1 MIETR
6 KFQELWNKRL
16 RLEIWYSCV
25 VAAALIAVGQLAAF
39 QIDRHILGKPF
50 FVLRLPYLFVA
61 VACLIVMLHQRDKLA
76 FKAIQ
81 RTLVVLTLAGFPYI
95 WVSQAAYANSKNP
108 WIPFYGFQI
117 AALAMAMLRY
127 GNGIRFN
134 VFLLAAIAIESTAFW
149 WRFHF
154 WSEPLLAQSG
164 YMWNVLLTGFCAA
177 ALLIA
182 RYLYERTI
190 RRYVELEARA
200 ATSEMTAR
208 LFLSVRDRANSPLQT
223 LEIGLGLLKRG
234 QPKSTLLDPLLDA
247 LKKLVG
253 LHEIFKKGNAEID
266 SSQTEALAD
275 LEWLNEK

>member
-25 VAAALIAVGQLAAF
+25 VASSLVAASQFVAF

-50 FVLRLPYLFVA
+50 FVLRLPYLFVSA
-61 VACLIVMLHQRDKLA
+61 ACLIVLLHQRDKLG

-95 WVSQAAYANSKNP
+95 WISQAAYAESKHP

-117 AALAMAMLRY
+117 AALAVSMFRY

-164 YMWNVLLTGFCAA
+164 YIWNLLLTGFCAA

-208 LFLSVRDRANSPLQT
+208 LFLNVRDRANSPLQT
-223 LEIGLGLLKRG
+223 LEIGLALLKRG
-234 QPKSTLLDPLLDA
+234 QPKNKVLDALLDA

-253 LHEIFKKGNAEID
+253 LHEIFKARNAEID
-266 SSQTEALAD
+266 WSQTEALAE
-275 LEWLNEK
+275 LERLNEK